1 MKMWD
6 GRFVKPSDS
15 AMEHLNNSL
24 SVDKILI
31 EEDIAGSV
39 AWAAQLFKCG
49 VLSKSEHENIVSG
62 LMAILKDHHGS
73 LVKFNDSDEDIH
85 MAIERLLVEK
95 IGEPGSKL
103 HTGRSRNDQVVTD
116 VRLYVKKSCLTMQ
129 RLISDV
135 QKSLLKRAQTDGGI
149 IMPGYTHMQQA
160 QPILLSH
167 YWLSFFF
174 CLQREKKRF
183 TEALVSADDCPL
195 GSGAIAGTGFNVD
208 REELAKALGFSKP
221 CPNSIDAVASRDFI
235 LEILACCASL
245 AVSCSRYAEDLIVWF
260 TKEFGFVELDDA
272 WSTGSSMMPQK
283 KNPDSLELIRAKAGR
298 CIGNYAGFAA
308 TLKSVGL
315 AYCKDLQEDKEPLFD
330 SIAQMQMVCGV
341 LAKVIETLTV
351 RADVMKR
358 DLDPFLLATD
368 LADYLVTRSMPFRH
382 AHKVVGKI
390 VAYCIENKHD
400 LQSLS
405 VDELKGFSELF
416 DPGVLEVFKWQS
428 ALTHRNVSGGT
439 GPDSVKN
446 QTEQAQRLLL

>member
-6 GRFVKPSDS
+6 GRFGKPSDS

-31 EEDIAGSV
+31 EEDIAGSI
-39 AWAAQLFKCG
+39 AWATQLLKCG
-49 VLSKSEHENIVSG
+49 VLSKSEHENIVTG
-62 LMAILKDHHGS
+62 LMAILEDHRGG
-73 LVKFNDSDEDIH
+73 LVRFIDSDEDIH
-85 MAIERLLVEK
+85 MAIERLLVERV
-95 IGEPGSKL
+95 GEPGSKL

-116 VRLYVKKSCLTMQ
+116 VRLYIKKSCLTMQ
-129 RLISDV
+129 CLISDV

-174 CLQREKKRF
+174 CLQREKK
-183 TEALVSADDCPL
+183 
-195 GSGAIAGTGFNVD
+195 
-208 REELAKALGFSKP
+208 ALGFSKP

-235 LEILACCASL
+235 LEMLACCSSL
-245 AVSCSRYAEDLIVWF
+245 AIACSRYGEDLIIWS

-298 CIGNYAGFAA
+298 CIGNYTGFAA

-341 LAKVIETLTV
+341 LAKVIETLTI

-390 VAYCIENKHD
+390 VAYCINNKRD

-416 DPGVLEVFKWQS
+416 EPGVLEVFKWQS
-428 ALTHRNVSGGT
+428 ALAHRNVSGGT
-439 GPDSVKN
+439 GPASVKN
-446 QTEQAQRLLL
+446 QIEQAQKLL

>member
-6 GRFVKPSDS
+6 GRFIKPSDS
-15 AMEHLNNSL
+15 VMEHLNNSL

-31 EEDIAGSV
+31 EEDIAGSI

-49 VLSKSEHENIVSG
+49 VLSQSEHESVVSG
-62 LMAILKDHHGS
+62 LEAILKDHHGG
-73 LVKFNDSDEDIH
+73 LVRFNDSDEDIH

-116 VRLYVKKSCLTMQ
+116 VRLFVKKSCVNLR
-129 RLISDV
+129 RLIHDV
-135 QKSLLKRAQTDGGI
+135 QKALLTRAETDLGV

-174 CLQREKKRF
+174 CLQREKMRF
-183 TEALVSADDCPL
+183 ANSMTAADDCPL

-208 REELAKALGFSKP
+208 RTELAKALGFSKP
-221 CPNSIDAVASRDFI
+221 CSNSIDAVASRDFI
-235 LEILACCASL
+235 LEMLYCCSSL
-245 AVSCSRYAEDLIVWF
+245 AVACSRYGEDLIVWS
-260 TKEFGFVELDDA
+260 TKEFGFIELDDA

-298 CIGNYAGFAA
+298 CIGNYTGFAA

-330 SIAQMQMVCGV
+330 SIAQMEMVCGV

-351 RADVMKR
+351 RADVMKG

-390 VAYCIENKHD
+390 VAYCIDSKRD

-416 DPGVLEVFKWQS
+416 EPGVLEVFKWQN
-428 ALTHRNVSGGT
+428 ALAHRNVSGGT
-439 GPDSVKN
+439 GSDSVKD
-446 QTEQAQRLLL
+446 QIEQARRLLL